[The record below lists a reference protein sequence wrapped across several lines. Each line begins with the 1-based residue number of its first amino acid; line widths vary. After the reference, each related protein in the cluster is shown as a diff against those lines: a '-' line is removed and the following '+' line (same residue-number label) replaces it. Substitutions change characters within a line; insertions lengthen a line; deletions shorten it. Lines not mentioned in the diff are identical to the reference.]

1 MTELQEDILASLGG
15 RLWDTARRFPDR
27 TALEQGDRKVTYR
40 ELFAAASRFAH
51 AIADLENPAHFV
63 AVMAD
68 KSPACYAGI
77 LGCMMAGKA
86 YMPLNPRFPA
96 ARNLFMLRKSGAR
109 IIIAG
114 ENSDDELEQILEN
127 HLQEI
132 YILFPEEV
140 ADYHHHDFVP
150 RITEPSDPAYL
161 LFTSGTT
168 GEPKGVPVSCANVI
182 SYLDFMLETYD
193 FERDD
198 RFTQIF
204 DLTFDLS
211 VHDMLL
217 AWSIGACLV
226 VPDDSSSFAMSRFI
240 RDKKP
245 TVWFSVPSVPALMN
259 RMRLLKPDTFPSL
272 RLSFFCGEALM
283 AGDARAWKFAAPN
296 SSLINLYGPTEAT
309 IAISGYSLPGDET
322 KWKTALGIVSVGK
335 VFDGNKYLILRENP
349 SDARGELCLCG
360 NQVVEKYLD
369 NEEAD
374 KQSFFTDADDME
386 RYYKTGDMV
395 SVDEQGDLF
404 YLGRKDSEVKISGY
418 RVNLKEVENVLL
430 ESESVTQAV
439 VVYHDSSMS
448 LLAFLVLSEIPPGD
462 ALQKLTEYCQSRL
475 PWYMVPGKFIF
486 VKEIPL
492 NDNGKIDR
500 KQLLKKYDEGN

>member
-1 MTELQEDILASLGG
+1 MTDLEEDILASLGG
-15 RLWDTARRFPDR
+15 RLWDTARRFPGR
-27 TALEQGDRKVTYR
+27 TALEKGDRQVTYR
-40 ELFAAASRFAH
+40 ELFAAASGFAH
-51 AIADLENPAHFV
+51 AIAELENPAPFI

-68 KSPACYAGI
+68 KSPACFAGI
-77 LGCMMAGKA
+77 LGCLMAGKA

-114 ENSDDELEQILEN
+114 DNSDDELEKILEN

-140 ADYHHHDFVP
+140 ADYHHPDFVP
-150 RITEPSDPAYL
+150 RITDPSDPAYL

-217 AWSIGACLV
+217 AWSTGACLV

-283 AGDARAWKFAAPN
+283 AADAGAWKKAAPN
-296 SSLINLYGPTEAT
+296 SALINLYGPTEAT
-309 IAISGYSLPGDET
+309 IAISGYDLPADET
-322 KWKTALGIVSVGK
+322 RWKTALGIVSIGK
-335 VFDGNKYLILRENP
+335 IFKGNKYLILRENP
-349 SDARGELCLCG
+349 ADTRGELCLCG

-374 KQSFFTDADDME
+374 IQSFFVNTDDKE

-395 SVDEQGDLF
+395 SVDEHGDLF

-418 RVNLKEVENVLL
+418 RVNLKEVEDVLRTY
-430 ESESVTQAV
+430 EAVAQAV
-439 VVYHDSSMS
+439 VIYHDKSLS
-448 LLAFLVLSEIPPGD
+448 LLAFLVLSGEPLADPVQI
-462 ALQKLTEYCQSRL
+462 LTKYSQSRL

-486 VKEIPL
+486 VNEIPL

-500 KQLLKKYDEGN
+500 KQLMKEYDEGN

>member
-161 LFTSGTT
+161 YSPQVLPANRKGYRSPVPMSFRTSI
-168 GEPKGVPVSCANVI
+168 SCSKRMI
-182 SYLDFMLETYD
+182 
-193 FERDD
+193 
-198 RFTQIF
+198 
-204 DLTFDLS
+204 LS
-211 VHDMLL
+211 VM
-217 AWSIGACLV
+217 
-226 VPDDSSSFAMSRFI
+226 
-240 RDKKP
+240 
-245 TVWFSVPSVPALMN
+245 
-259 RMRLLKPDTFPSL
+259 
-272 RLSFFCGEALM
+272 
-283 AGDARAWKFAAPN
+283 
-296 SSLINLYGPTEAT
+296 
-309 IAISGYSLPGDET
+309 
-322 KWKTALGIVSVGK
+322 TALP
-335 VFDGNKYLILRENP
+335 R
-349 SDARGELCLCG
+349 
-360 NQVVEKYLD
+360 
-369 NEEAD
+369 
-374 KQSFFTDADDME
+374 
-386 RYYKTGDMV
+386 
-395 SVDEQGDLF
+395 
-404 YLGRKDSEVKISGY
+404 
-418 RVNLKEVENVLL
+418 
-430 ESESVTQAV
+430 
-439 VVYHDSSMS
+439 SS
-448 LLAFLVLSEIPPGD
+448 
-462 ALQKLTEYCQSRL
+462 T
-475 PWYMVPGKFIF
+475 
-486 VKEIPL
+486 
-492 NDNGKIDR
+492 
-500 KQLLKKYDEGN
+500 